1 MNPVNKT
8 THNLKHTLGLFFKWL
23 FISLSIG
30 GLIGSAGAL
39 FLWSL
44 QFVTDT
50 REENLWIVLLLPIA
64 GLLIGWGYYK
74 QGKGIEKGN
83 NLLIDEFHAPKK
95 TIPFKMAP
103 MVLIGTLLTHLG
115 GGSAGREGTA
125 LQIGASIADQFNR
138 FFKLHSIQRK
148 TLIILGMSGGFA
160 AVFGTP
166 IAGAIFSLEVLRTKK
181 IHPFFIL
188 PTVFV
193 AFVSDYVCHA
203 WGVAHTQYYIGEVA
217 AISVFS
223 ISWAALAG
231 VCFGLTAR
239 LFSQQKKFWKKIA
252 TRLIPLEPVRPFI
265 GGIVI
270 VVIVFVMGTSKY
282 IGLGVPIIEAAFS
295 YELQPYDFMIKLLLT
310 AFTLGVG
317 FKGGEVTPLFF
328 MGATL
333 GNALF
338 WIIPLPMGL
347 LAGMGF
353 VAVFAGAT
361 NTPIACAVMGM
372 ELFGIEGVLFFAIA
386 CFTAFLCSG
395 KTSVYSAQNLTNKY
409 KLF

>member
-1 MNPVNKT
+1 MILVTKLFT
-8 THNLKHTLGLFFKWL
+8 NLKHTLIFFLKWL
-23 FISLSIG
+23 LITLSISS
-30 GLIGSAGAL
+30 LIGSAGAL

-44 QFVTDT
+44 QFVTNT
-50 REENLWIVLLLPIA
+50 REENLWIVLLLPVA

-95 TIPFKMAP
+95 TIPFKMGP
-103 MVLIGTLLTHLG
+103 MVLMGTLLTHLG

-125 LQIGASIADQFNR
+125 LQIGASIADQYNR

-203 WGVAHTQYYIGEVA
+203 WGVAHTQYSINEVA
-217 AISVFS
+217 TLSVLN
-223 ISWAALAG
+223 IAWAVFAG
-231 VCFGLTAR
+231 VCFGFTAR
-239 LFSQQKKFWKKIA
+239 IFSQQKKFWKKIA
-252 TRLIPLEPVRPFI
+252 TKLVPFAPVRPVI
-265 GGIVI
+265 GGIII
-270 VVIVFVMGTSKY
+270 VAIVFAMGTSKY
-282 IGLGVPIIEAAFS
+282 MGLGVPIIEAAFS
-295 YELQPYDFMIKLLLT
+295 YELQAYDFMIKLLLT

-361 NTPIACAVMGM
+361 NTPVACAIMGM
-372 ELFGIEGVLFFAIA
+372 ELFGIEGASFFAIA

-395 KTSVYSAQNLTNKY
+395 KTSVYSSQNLTNKY

>member
-1 MNPVNKT
+1 M
-8 THNLKHTLGLFFKWL
+8 KHKIGLFFKWL
-23 FISLSIG
+23 FICLSIG
-30 GLIGSAGAL
+30 GLVGSAGAL

-44 QFVTDT
+44 QLVTNT
-50 REENLWIVLLLPIA
+50 REENLWIVLLLPLA
-64 GLLIGWGYYK
+64 GLIIGWGYYK

-83 NLLIDEFHAPKK
+83 NLLIDEFHAPVK

-103 MVLIGTLLTHLG
+103 MVFLGTLLTHLG

-125 LQIGASIADQFNR
+125 LQIGASITDQYNR
-138 FFKLHSIQRK
+138 FFKLKSIQRK
-148 TLIILGMSGGFA
+148 TLIILGISGGFA

-166 IAGAIFSLEVLRTKK
+166 LAGAIFSLEVLRTKK
-181 IHPFFIL
+181 IHPFFII
-188 PTVFV
+188 PTFSV
-193 AFVSDYVCHA
+193 AFVSNYVCHT
-203 WGVAHTQYYIGEVA
+203 WGVEHTIYQIPEVA
-217 AISVFS
+217 TISFVTICWS
-223 ISWAALAG
+223 VLAG
-231 VCFGLTAR
+231 ICFGLTAR
-239 LFSQQKKFWKKIA
+239 MFSYQKKLWKYVAYKA
-252 TRLIPLEPVRPFI
+252 IPLEAIRPFI

-270 VVIVFVMGTSKY
+270 LIIVFAMGTSKY
-282 IGLGVPIIEAAFS
+282 IGLGIPIIEAAFS
-295 YELQPYDFMIKLLLT
+295 YELKPYDFIIKLLLT
-310 AFTLGVG
+310 AFTLGFG

-361 NTPIACAVMGM
+361 NTPIACAIMGM
-372 ELFGIEGVLFFAIA
+372 ELFGMESGLFFIIA
-386 CFTAFLCSG
+386 CFVAFLCSG
-395 KTSVYSAQNLTNKY
+395 KTSVYNSQNLTNKY

>member
-1 MNPVNKT
+1 VNKT